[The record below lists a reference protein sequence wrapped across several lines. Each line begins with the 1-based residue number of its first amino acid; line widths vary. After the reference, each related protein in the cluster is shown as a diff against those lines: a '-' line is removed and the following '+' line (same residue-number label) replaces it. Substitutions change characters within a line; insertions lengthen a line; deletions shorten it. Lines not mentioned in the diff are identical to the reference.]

1 MEEMTMHMHDPQM
14 HAATRI
20 ENELEVERNRLAK
33 ALEALQDRISP
44 VTLLQENLHLP
55 VEAIDRAVRRN
66 PMAVALA
73 GAGIA
78 WLLLGRKGEPAEAK
92 AEKLMLKRDELVRWE
107 DEGGPPPPEADD
119 QDDWMDEAE
128 ALRQRALASLGR
140 LDNAARSRL
149 ASVEEVARAKGR
161 VLADLADDLKGAMG
175 RGLSGLTE
183 AAQSKILAAREK
195 AWEARVAAGESASA
209 SIERHPYVSGLIALA
224 AGAAV
229 GAAFAPTE
237 AENRYLGP
245 ERDRLL
251 GMARQALA
259 DEKARAVRAV
269 HVALHDDVAQT
280 AQQAVTHGETSP
292 KAGQPVF

>member
-1 MEEMTMHMHDPQM
+1 MHMHDPQM

-20 ENELEVERNRLAK
+20 ENELEVERTRLAK

-44 VTLLQENLHLP
+44 AALLQENLHLP
-55 VEAIDRAVRRN
+55 LEALDRAVRRN

-73 GAGIA
+73 GAGLA
-78 WLLLGRKGEPAEAK
+78 WLLLGRKGEPADVK

-107 DEGGPPPPEADD
+107 DEGGPPPPEAED

-149 ASVEEVARAKGR
+149 ASVEEVARAKAR
-161 VLADLADDLKGAMG
+161 VLADLADDLKTAMG
-175 RGLSGLTE
+175 RGISGLTE
-183 AAQSKILAAREK
+183 AAQAKIITAREK
-195 AWEARVAAGESASA
+195 AWEARVSATQAASA
-209 SIERHPYVSGLIALA
+209 GIERHPYASGLIALA

-229 GAAFAPTE
+229 GAAFAQTE
-237 AENRYLGP
+237 VENRYLGP
-245 ERDRLL
+245 ERDRLIK
-251 GMARQALA
+251 MARRALA

-269 HVALHDDVAQT
+269 HVVLQDGVADQT
-280 AQQAVTHGETSP
+280 QQSVTHAQSSP
-292 KAGQPVF
+292 AAGQPIF